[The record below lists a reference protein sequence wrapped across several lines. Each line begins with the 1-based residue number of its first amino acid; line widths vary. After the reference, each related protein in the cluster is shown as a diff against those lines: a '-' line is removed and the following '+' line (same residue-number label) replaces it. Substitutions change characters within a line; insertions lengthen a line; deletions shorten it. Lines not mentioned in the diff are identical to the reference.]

1 MGIDDADAVDG
12 AADSPVQRARTMHV
26 ATSLFR
32 LGELRATV
40 RGDAV
45 CIDFEG
51 ALSWVLGQ
59 RRDGMLG
66 MRVTAEAGSAEHPP
80 NVGPLGAASGPLGAF
95 CEAGANTGPAAS
107 PRRARGT
114 SSTLP
119 GCARGQ
125 QN

>member
-26 ATSLFR
+26 ATSLCR

-45 CIDFEG
+45 CMDFEG

-59 RRDGMLG
+59 RRVAVRSRCAAEDTLQNAPTKN
-66 MRVTAEAGSAEHPP
+66 TA
-80 NVGPLGAASGPLGAF
+80 
-95 CEAGANTGPAAS
+95 
-107 PRRARGT
+107 
-114 SSTLP
+114 LP
-119 GCARGQ
+119 DLDKLCKLRQ
-125 QN
+125 LE